1 MNIESYLVLSFVVM
15 AVMGPISVSFTKY
28 LYLVAGVNPSQ
39 VQEAYLPH
47 GRRELVQWL
56 EAKAGYS
63 RQFRTMFLLTQGMMA
78 PWAVSLVVA
87 IALWLLHLEG
97 YLWVVAVVAGVLTV
111 ALTLATWLYG
121 RRVEAGTRGYFA
133 GCAPH
138 PYIQQARQEER
149 MPRKSRHPVRGPR
162 LGGGESS
169 VFSDLLL
176 AVIPVVIF
184 VLFGLVLMSMQ

>member
-15 AVMGPISVSFTKY
+15 AVVGPISVSFTKY

-39 VQEAYLPH
+39 VQEAYLPQ

-121 RRVEAGTRGYFA
+121 RRVEADTRGYFA

-149 MPRKSRHPVRGPR
+149 TPRKSRHPVRGPR

-184 VLFGLVLMSMQ
+184 VLFGIVLMLMQ

>member
-1 MNIESYLVLSFVVM
+1 MNLVSYLVLSFVVM
-15 AVMGPISVSFTKY
+15 AVVGPISVSFTKY
-28 LYLVAGVNPSQ
+28 LYLAAGVNPSQ
-39 VQEAYLPH
+39 AQQAYLPQ

-63 RQFRTMFLLTQGMMA
+63 RQFRTMFRLTQGMMA

-121 RRVEAGTRGYFA
+121 RRVEADTRGYFA

-149 MPRKSRHPVRGPR
+149 TPRKSRHPVRGPR

-184 VLFGLVLMSMQ
+184 VLFGIVLMLMQ